1 MAVTEEFKQDVLEV
15 LSEYTAQLENQ
26 SGQNATPIMP
36 AEDADKTVSMPAVKF
51 DQDPRVSDRA
61 KPIGY
66 YQIPVGDFFDIVNAA
81 ADHVE
86 EETADLADL
95 KDRTEQARQATVTA
109 TAEAA
114 AATAAAETVNATLVG
129 MTITITDRH
138 GDSRSTDIGFDI
150 YNTYASRAAMM
161 SDAANVP
168 KGKFV
173 MIATDQGVDP
183 TRPIGP
189 GNPLD
194 PDNATLWG
202 RNAYPADD
210 PDPEHLPFTFL
221 SDLDQASSSAW
232 AEWMETFKPI
242 IEADHATA
250 VADHTQAGQDHTQA
264 ESDHTR
270 AESDHTTAGSDH
282 TRAEG
287 DHTRAETDHTQ
298 AGNDHTRAEADH
310 TQAGNDHTRAE
321 GDHTRNENDH
331 LQYTTDHQT
340 AVSDHQTAQLDHQ
353 TAGEDHQQAGEDHE
367 ASEAATDAAN
377 TEATRA
383 KGYNDHPWQIGNDG
397 HIYVWDEQTQAMVQ
411 TTKVIIDFNDLTPE
425 QQAAM
430 VQEFIS
436 HLTFDET
443 PTAGSQNAVTSRGI
457 RAALDLKQDMLTF
470 ATETL
475 CQTAAQ
481 DVVFS

>member
-15 LSEYTAQLENQ
+15 LDEYTAQLENQ
-26 SGQNATPIMP
+26 SGQNATPVMP

-51 DQDPRVSDRA
+51 DVDPRTSSRA

-66 YQIPVGDFFDIVNAA
+66 YQIPVADFFDIVEAA
-81 ADHVE
+81 AAAVE
-86 EETADLADL
+86 QETADLADL
-95 KDRTEQARQATVTA
+95 KERIEQARQAAINA
-109 TAEAA
+109 TGEAL
-114 AATAAAETVNATLVG
+114 AATDGAERVNATLVG
-129 MTITITDRH
+129 MTITITDRN
-138 GDSRSTDIGFDI
+138 GDSRQTDIGFDI
-150 YNTYASRAAMM
+150 YNTYATRTAMM
-161 SDAANVP
+161 ADATNVP

-173 MIATDQGVDP
+173 MIATDKGVDP
-183 TRPIGP
+183 TQPIGP
-189 GNPLD
+189 DNPPD

-202 RNAYPADD
+202 RNAYAADD

-232 AEWMETFKPI
+232 ADWMENWKPI
-242 IEADHATA
+242 IEADHQTA
-250 VADHTQAGQDHTQA
+250 QSDHTTAGTDHTRA

-270 AESDHTTAGSDH
+270 AESDHTRAESDH
-282 TRAEG
+282 TRS
-287 DHTRAETDHTQ
+287 
-298 AGNDHTRAEADH
+298 
-310 TQAGNDHTRAE
+310 
-321 GDHTRNENDH
+321 ENDH
-331 LQYTTDHQT
+331 LQYTNDHQT
-340 AVSDHQTAQLDHQ
+340 AVSDHQTAQRDHQ

-367 ASEAATDAAN
+367 ASEAATGAAN
-377 TEATRA
+377 TEAARA

-443 PTAGSQNAVTSRGI
+443 PTAGSHNAVTSRGI
-457 RAALDLKQDMLTF
+457 RAALDLKQDVLTF